1 MKELRDY
8 YSNEL
13 IVDFTDEL
21 PPAGEYYSIVVDF
34 NYVPVD
40 ETLGCFV
47 FKYKLAD
54 CTTLNTYNFTEAYY
68 CGGHNPKTKDLCNY
82 FIKHGIEYKYK
93 NQLVGLREKVFVS
106 LDYLGSMEHPIICD
120 RTLIAKPSHL
130 EEDDVDIEEEDV
142 DFETYDEYQP
152 Y

>member
-21 PPAGEYYSIVVDF
+21 PPVGEYYSVVVDF

-40 ETLGCFV
+40 EILSCFV
-47 FKYKLAD
+47 LKYKLAD
-54 CTTLNTYNFTEAYY
+54 CTTLNTYYFTEVYY

-82 FIKHGIEYKYK
+82 FRKHGIEYMYK
-93 NQLVGLREKVFVS
+93 EQLVGLKEKVFVS
-106 LDYLGSMEHPIICD
+106 LDYLGGMEHPIIGD
-120 RTLIAKPSHL
+120 RTLIAKPPSL
-130 EEDDVDIEEEDV
+130 EEDDVDIEEEEI
-142 DFETYDEYQP
+142 DFETSDEY
-152 Y
+152 